1 MTCKHLE
8 NYTLEKVSITTLDE
22 TLRFWRTLSLPRVGN
37 INGRFPGTPVYTD
50 RDLFL
55 RELIYLRKKS
65 RKSREF
71 FLRVNKID
79 NFKRGSS
86 IFKPNIPFQPA
97 SQRFLRQTSMSQFL
111 AEVLRKTDV
120 SFL

>member
-1 MTCKHLE
+1 MQTFREL
-8 NYTLEKVSITTLDE
+8 YSRDKVSITTIDE
-22 TLRFWRTLSLPRVGN
+22 TLRFWRTPSLPRVGN
-37 INGRFPGTPVYTD
+37 FNGRFPGTPVYTECG
-50 RDLFL
+50 LFL
-55 RELIYLRKKS
+55 RQLISLRKKS

-97 SQRFLRQTSMSQFL
+97 SQRFLRQASMYQFL